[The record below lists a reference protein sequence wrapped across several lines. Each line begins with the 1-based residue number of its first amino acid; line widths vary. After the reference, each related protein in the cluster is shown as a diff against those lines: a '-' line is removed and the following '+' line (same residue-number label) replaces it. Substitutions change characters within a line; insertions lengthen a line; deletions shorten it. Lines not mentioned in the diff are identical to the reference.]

1 MIKFN
6 TIEMTARAEDYV
18 RDRAMTAHQLV
29 TFAVR
34 EIILAVHPDEPTQQ
48 ERPMYGD
55 QDEVDE
61 VAYVDIL
68 CGGLWEECRGRNAKA
83 MADVLAKRG
92 YAIVRVPRKVDPIDR
107 PFTHEPEQDGAAKYN
122 EAKPDIDHFGAE
134 IKAPRSIPRQ
144 PIDHFACGAVDS
156 KYGRVLTESGKIPA
170 GEPVVVFRA
179 QDKFLPAVLHNYLS
193 LCAAASA
200 SPIHQTMILTVI
212 SKILVWQHDHKTKV
226 PD

>member
-48 ERPMYGD
+48 ERPMSGD
-55 QDEVDE
+55 QDEVGE

-134 IKAPRSIPRQ
+134 IKAPRSIPRHVETATHGLMGERRGGSIQ
-144 PIDHFACGAVDS
+144 
-156 KYGRVLTESGKIPA
+156 SG
-170 GEPVVVFRA
+170 E
-179 QDKFLPAVLHNYLS
+179 
-193 LCAAASA
+193 
-200 SPIHQTMILTVI
+200 
-212 SKILVWQHDHKTKV
+212 
-226 PD
+226 